1 MSIQEDA
8 LNIGRQ
14 ALAASRVLATL
25 TSRKK
30 NAILEA
36 MAAELEAQRDAI
48 SAANKIDV
56 EEARKKGTAPA
67 LVDRLELTPPRFDAM
82 VKAVRDVTVLK
93 DPVGEKI
100 SKWIRPNGLE
110 IHKVRVPIG
119 VICIIY
125 ESRPNVTA
133 DAACLCFKTSN
144 AVILKGGSEALQSN
158 LAIARAMQQ
167 GGEKKG
173 LPPNAIQL
181 VATTNRAIVKEL
193 VTLDQYVDLVIPRG
207 GEGLIHSVTQMAT
220 VPVIK
225 HYKGVCHAFV
235 DVGTDLAMA
244 LDIVENAKCQRPSA
258 CNALEC
264 VLVHKDEA
272 GKFLPELA
280 KRMAARNTRLKG
292 DEAARSVV
300 PSMEEAKDEDY
311 YQEYLD
317 YILNVKVVDD
327 VDAAI
332 AHINKYGSRHS
343 DAILSNNESH
353 QKQFLQEVDSAAVYV
368 NASTRFTDGGEFG
381 LGAEIG
387 ISTDKL
393 HARGPMGLEELTT
406 YKFQVHGKGQ
416 VRQ

>member
-8 LNIGRQ
+8 LQIGRQ

-36 MAAELEAQRDAI
+36 MATELEAQRDAI

-67 LVDRLELTPPRFDAM
+67 LVDRLELTPPRFDSM
-82 VKAVRDVTVLK
+82 VKGIRDVTVLK

-173 LPPNAIQL
+173 LPPNSIQL

-272 GKFLPELA
+272 AKFLPDLA
-280 KRMAARNTRLKG
+280 RRMAARNTRLKG
-292 DEAARSVV
+292 DEAARAVV
-300 PSMEEAKDEDY
+300 PAMEEAKDEDY

-317 YILNVKVVDD
+317 YILNVKVVDHI
-327 VDAAI
+327 DAAI

-368 NASTRFTDGGEFG
+368 NASTRFTDGAEFG

-406 YKFQVHGKGQ
+406 YKFQVYGKGQ